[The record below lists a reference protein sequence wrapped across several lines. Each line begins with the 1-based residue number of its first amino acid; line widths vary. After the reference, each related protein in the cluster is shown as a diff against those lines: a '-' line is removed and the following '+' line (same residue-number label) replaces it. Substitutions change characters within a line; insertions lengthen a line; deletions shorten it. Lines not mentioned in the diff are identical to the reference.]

1 MTDAAA
7 IMSAT
12 VVTIHPDDP
21 VTDAATAMLDAN
33 IGSLVIVDEDERL
46 AGILTRTDFVR
57 LASDEDP
64 LTGAGV
70 PSVRSLMET
79 DVVTVEPET
88 PVSELS
94 ATMDEHAIHHLPVVD
109 GDGRLL
115 GIVTT
120 TDLAAVTA
128 TASG

>member
-7 IMSAT
+7 IMSST

-21 VTDAATAMLDAN
+21 VTDAAAAMLDAN
-33 IGSLVIVDEDERL
+33 IGSLVIVDEDDRL

-57 LASDEDP
+57 LASDGDS
-64 LTGAGV
+64 LTGADV
-70 PSVRSLMET
+70 PSVRSVMET
-79 DVVTVEPET
+79 DIVTVGPET
-88 PVSELS
+88 PVSKLS
-94 ATMDEHAIHHLPVVD
+94 ATMSEHAIHHLPVVD
-109 GDGRLL
+109 VDDRLL

-120 TDLAAVTA
+120 TDLAEVSA